1 MRRRPNIDHKAV
13 ANACRTNPGMWQP
26 VAEYNSS
33 QSADGAAG
41 YIRYATTKK
50 AHHLSPYAPAGAF
63 EARRTLTEYGA
74 LVEARF
80 VGTAAA
86 HGPDN
91 GRLYTLAPL
100 TTRKDGR
107 P

>member
-13 ANACRTNPGMWQP
+13 AAVCRTNPGMWQP

-41 YIRYATTKK
+41 YIRNATTKK
-50 AHHLSPYAPAGAF
+50 PTHISPYAPAGSF

-74 LVEARF
+74 RVEARF
-80 VGTAAA
+80 VGDDTAWADALAGLNGSAA
-86 HGPDN
+86 
-91 GRLYTLAPL
+91 
-100 TTRKDGR
+100 
-107 P
+107 